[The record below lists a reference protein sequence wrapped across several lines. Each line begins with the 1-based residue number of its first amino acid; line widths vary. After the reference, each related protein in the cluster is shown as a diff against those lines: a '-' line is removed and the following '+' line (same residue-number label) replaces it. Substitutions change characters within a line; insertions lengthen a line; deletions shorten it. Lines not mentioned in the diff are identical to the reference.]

1 MTLLPKAG
9 MYPYTRECT
18 RYVGWTRR
26 QDGEAVVNGR
36 EVWLS
41 LSFEKKSSLV
51 VFGCVWYRL
60 EPECITKEEG
70 VVVTRREQRGD
81 GPGTTTRR
89 TQAGPWTLVRT
100 DGSAWRPASLKE
112 EERRRQIRESG
123 RSFSTDE
130 FFLTVCVL
138 SMCRWG
144 APICNT
150 VLQIG
155 APVQMVASHD
165 LLHG

>member
-1 MTLLPKAG
+1 MWPSHEES
-9 MYPYTRECT
+9 RE
-18 RYVGWTRR
+18 
-26 QDGEAVVNGR
+26 
-36 EVWLS
+36 
-41 LSFEKKSSLV
+41 
-51 VFGCVWYRL
+51 
-60 EPECITKEEG
+60 
-70 VVVTRREQRGD
+70 RGD

-123 RSFSTDE
+123 RSFPTDD

-138 SMCRWG
+138 SMY
-144 APICNT
+144 
-150 VLQIG
+150 
-155 APVQMVASHD
+155 VQMVASHD